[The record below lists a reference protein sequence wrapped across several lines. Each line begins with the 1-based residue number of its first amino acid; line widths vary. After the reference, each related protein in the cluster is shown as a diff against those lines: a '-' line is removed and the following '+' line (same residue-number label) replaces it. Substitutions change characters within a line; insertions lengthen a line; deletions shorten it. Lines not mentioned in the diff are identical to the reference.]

1 LFFCTA
7 WQLCH
12 EIVTPQWQDAWCW
25 EPVKPLEH
33 CFAPGANFEASE
45 APACTAGAFLY
56 GKLNKPLPDG
66 STLGQTMAMARHPL
80 KTGGSQGIGAL
91 AHVSKERQM
100 NTNKADH
107 FAHTPTDPDLR
118 EQAQPGHGVPSQ
130 DPEDAAQVGLTPEE
144 AARETKSSW
153 VGGGVIAGV
162 AAGAATGAAVGG
174 PVGVVVGSAVGA
186 VAGALGGSAAGAA
199 VKPDQAQADADTETR
214 QGPK

>member
-1 LFFCTA
+1 
-7 WQLCH
+7 
-12 EIVTPQWQDAWCW
+12 
-25 EPVKPLEH
+25 
-33 CFAPGANFEASE
+33 
-45 APACTAGAFLY
+45 
-56 GKLNKPLPDG
+56 
-66 STLGQTMAMARHPL
+66 
-80 KTGGSQGIGAL
+80 
-91 AHVSKERQM
+91 M

-186 VAGALGGSAAGAA
+186 VAGALGGSVAGAA
-199 VKPDQAQADADTETR
+199 VKPDQAQADTDTETR